1 MKKILSCACMFLA
14 ILAQGFEIRIDQ
26 GLDKLTRMAVV
37 PFQVKG
43 NAPDVA
49 ATIAND
55 LRSSGQFELVRE
67 EHMLSLPTEPKEIAY
82 RDWRILET
90 EYLVVGQSAIG
101 DSGRLEVE
109 FHVVDVHSER
119 ILESTKVTGELQDFV
134 DVAHGAADSI
144 YELLTGSK
152 GIFSTKVIYILVENR
167 ATEFAKF
174 SLIKSD
180 WDGARETVLL
190 TSDEPLMS
198 PSWSP
203 NGEHITYVSFE
214 SGNSAIHIMDL
225 KTGEAE
231 VIAEYEGVNSAPVYS
246 PDGSLLAMTLSRSG
260 NPEIYTMD
268 VSERTLRQIT
278 DHHAIDTEAT
288 WSHDGKKLLFTSDR
302 SGTVQIF
309 QVDLDTLMTQRVTNH
324 GSYNARARMLPDD
337 NHLVFVHRFE
347 GTFHIA
353 WQRLRSMTGP
363 RILSSKV
370 LDESPSLSPNGS
382 MLLYATKEREKGIL
396 AIVSVDGRISL
407 RLPSAK
413 GSVQEP
419 AWSPFLPS
427 LINVQDI

>member
-1 MKKILSCACMFLA
+1 MKKTIYCVCLFIPILV
-14 ILAQGFEIRIDQ
+14 QGFEITIDQ

-49 ATIAND
+49 QTIASD
-55 LRSSGQFELVRE
+55 LRSSGQFELIRE
-67 EHMLSLPTEPKEIAY
+67 EHMLSLPTEPAEIAY
-82 RDWRILET
+82 RDWRVLET
-90 EYLVVGQSAIG
+90 EYLVVGTSEIG
-101 DSGRLEVE
+101 ESGRLEVQ
-109 FHVVDVHSER
+109 FHVIDVHSER
-119 ILESTKVTGELQDFV
+119 ILDSAKVTGEVQDFV
-134 DVAHGAADSI
+134 DVAHGAADAI
-144 YELLTGSK
+144 YELLTGTK

-167 ATEFAKF
+167 ATEYAKF
-174 SLIKSD
+174 SLIRSD

-190 TSDEPLMS
+190 TSTQPLMS

-203 NGEHITYVSFE
+203 DGNYITYVSFE

-225 KTGEAE
+225 TTGEVE
-231 VIAEYEGVNSAPVYS
+231 VIAAYEGVNSAPVYS
-246 PDGSLLAMTLSRSG
+246 PDGSNLAMTLSRSG

-353 WQRLRSMTGP
+353 WQRIRSMTGP

-370 LDESPSLSPNGS
+370 LDESPSLSPNGA

-427 LINVQDI
+427 LVDVQDI